1 MNMFKFHRIKQ
12 FLSNWLNELAEF
24 MDPDN
29 TGNLFGPTN
38 ELVISGVER
47 SNMSEVFIHT
57 IDLFIPTDLTKKEV
71 LKMFREDKL
80 KPFKFVREI
89 IEDKGIVEGI
99 KDVNLYDT
107 LFKGREFLLE
117 YIVDFAK
124 GRTAVKVIGSNN
136 PRKMLEKYYI
146 EKSI

>member
-1 MNMFKFHRIKQ
+1 MFKFHRIKQ